1 MGSLTKTLI
10 KVVLSTITIG
20 TGTFLLA
27 LEIRDWLLQYIPE
40 ERLIRV
46 ASGILFIVIG
56 LLIFKLL
63 KIED

>member
-10 KVVLSTITIG
+10 KVVLSTVTIG

-40 ERLIRV
+40 ERLIRI
-46 ASGILFIVIG
+46 ASGIVFIVIG
-56 LLIFKLL
+56 LLVFKLL
-63 KIED
+63 KIEE

>member
-10 KVVLSTITIG
+10 KVILSTITIG

-40 ERLIRV
+40 ERFIRIV
-46 ASGILFIVIG
+46 SGILFIVIG
-56 LLIFKLL
+56 LVIFKLL
-63 KIED
+63 KIEE